1 MAEFYRRLTFI
12 QLGGM
17 LCANNIATTK
27 KRLRM
32 SEWFIMTVKKFLL
45 YIRFAPRE
53 RGCSFK
59 KPLDISAARWYA
71 MVQQYYNNKEAFEN
85 E

>member
-1 MAEFYRRLTFI
+1 MTIY
-12 QLGGM
+12 M
-17 LCANNIATTK
+17 VD
-27 KRLRM
+27 
-32 SEWFIMTVKKFLL
+32 SYIMTVKKFLL

-59 KPLDISAARWYA
+59 KPLDISSGRWYA